1 MLVAHAIVKDTN
13 NLCSISHIVVAAITC
28 HLGMVEFSRVA
39 ITIAER
45 GHSFALKETKSE
57 ISLKNTIRIVENSKT
72 MHLSS
77 FEFTLIV
84 KFVVGTPSEFTLTM
98 ILTVFKLTLV
108 SVIISPVYFAVSME
122 NVCNKFTLV
131 D

>member
-1 MLVAHAIVKDTN
+1 
-13 NLCSISHIVVAAITC
+13 
-28 HLGMVEFSRVA
+28 MVEFSRVA
-39 ITIAER
+39 IPITKR
-45 GHSFALKETKSE
+45 GHSFALKEAKSE
-57 ISLKNTIRIVENSKT
+57 ISLKNAIRVVENSKT

-84 KFVVGTPSEFTLTM
+84 KFGVGTPSEFTLTM